1 MKNRQTILVIED
13 DPAMQMG
20 LKDNLEIEGYQV
32 ICAGTAAAGLES
44 ATNEIDLVLLDLML
58 PDGDGIVLC
67 RQLRNKGIIQPIIML
82 TARSEEMDKVIGL
95 ESGADDYIVKPFSL
109 RELLA
114 RIHAHLRRDK
124 RHDPE
129 TGNIRIGIADVD
141 FKHHTL
147 LRNGTP
153 VDISAREMDMLHYFV
168 NHTGEV
174 ISRDTLLT
182 EIWGHSDP
190 IITRT
195 VDNFILRLR
204 KKIEP
209 DPAEPRHLLTVHG
222 CGYKLVE

>member
-1 MKNRQTILVIED
+1 MNKLQSILVIED
-13 DPAMQMG
+13 DPAMQVG

-32 ICAGTAAAGLES
+32 ICAGTASKGLES
-44 ATNEIDLVLLDLML
+44 ATSHIDLVLLDLML
-58 PDGDGIVLC
+58 PDGYGIELC
-67 RQLRNKGIIQPIIML
+67 KQLRQKGIFQPIIML
-82 TARSEEMDKVIGL
+82 TAKSEEMDKVIGL

-114 RIHAHLRRDK
+114 RIHAHLRRGK
-124 RHDPE
+124 LHDTE
-129 TGNIRIGIADVD
+129 TGNKRIGIADVD
-141 FKHHTL
+141 FKRHIL

-153 VDISAREMDMLHYFV
+153 VDVSVREIDMLHYFAK
-168 NHTGEV
+168 HSGEV

-190 IITRT
+190 IVTRT

-209 DPAEPRHLLTVHG
+209 DPAEPRFLLTVHG
-222 CGYKLVE
+222 SGYKLVE

>member
-1 MKNRQTILVIED
+1 MNTSQSILVIED

-20 LKDNLEIEGYQV
+20 LKDNLEIEGYHV
-32 ICAGTAAAGLES
+32 ICAGTASKGLES
-44 ATNEIDLVLLDLML
+44 ATGEIDLVLLDLML
-58 PDGDGIVLC
+58 PDGDGIELC
-67 RQLRNKGIIQPIIML
+67 RQLRQKGIIQPIIML

-114 RIHAHLRRDK
+114 RIHAHLRRGK
-124 RHDPE
+124 PQHSG
-129 TGNIRIGIADVD
+129 TGIIQIGIADID
-141 FKHHTL
+141 FRRHIL
-147 LRNGTP
+147 RRNGTP

-168 NHTGEV
+168 KHRGEV

-190 IITRT
+190 IVTRT

-209 DPAEPRHLLTVHG
+209 DPAEPRFLLTVHG
-222 CGYKLVE
+222 SGYKLVE